1 MDPETSRTGD
11 LPDRDQCIAMLRQA
25 GCSEDVVAHCIAV
38 SVVAARIARRLGAA
52 TSLVQAG
59 ALLHDIGRS
68 RSHAIDHA
76 VVGAEIASE
85 LGLPEAV
92 VRVVERHIG
101 AGITKEQARLLG
113 LPERDFVP
121 ETLEEK
127 IVAHADNLVAGNER
141 VSVREAVAS
150 LTRRG
155 LADVASGV
163 MRLHVE
169 LSTLAKM
176 DIDRIV

>member
-11 LPDRDQCIAMLRQA
+11 LPDRDECIAMLRRA
-25 GCSEDVVAHCIAV
+25 GCSEDVVAHCVAV
-38 SVVAARIARRLGAA
+38 SALATRIARRLGAA
-52 TSLVQAG
+52 ARLVQAG

-92 VRVVERHIG
+92 GRIIERHIG
-101 AGITKEQARLLG
+101 AGITKEQAQLLG

-127 IVAHADNLVAGNER
+127 IVAHADNLVAGDER
-141 VSVREAVAS
+141 VSVQEAVAG

-155 LADVASGV
+155 LADVAAGV

-176 DIDRIV
+176 DIDRIM